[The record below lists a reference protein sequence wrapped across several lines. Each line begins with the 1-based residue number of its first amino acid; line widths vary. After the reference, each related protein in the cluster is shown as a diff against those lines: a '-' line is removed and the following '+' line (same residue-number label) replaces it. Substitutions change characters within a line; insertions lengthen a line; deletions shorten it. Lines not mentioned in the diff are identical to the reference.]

1 MDFDR
6 VVDRRGTL
14 SVKWDNPGNGPG
26 KSDIIPLWVAD
37 MDFPPP
43 PAVVR
48 AIARR
53 AEHPIYGYARTPD
66 EYLEAVARWY
76 ASRHGAKVDP
86 GELLTAP
93 SVMPAIG
100 AAMRAFSE
108 PGEAV
113 IVMPPVYYPFFSIV
127 RDNGRHIAEAPL
139 TRAADGSW
147 SLEGAAL
154 DAAADAAEA
163 AGHRPAALLVSSP
176 HNPVGRVWSELEA
189 GAMLEFCE
197 RRGLTLLCDEI
208 HADIIPGGRP
218 FRSLAA
224 SEGPIVVFG
233 GPNKTFNIAGLHISH
248 VVAPREAER
257 RAMKS
262 ALAALG
268 SDSLNVFSLVAA
280 RAAYSEG
287 ADWLDALLDYLRGN
301 DAFLRSFMAER
312 LPGASA
318 PVLEGTYLAWLDA
331 RPILERLG
339 MADER
344 ALAKRLEEEGRV
356 KVSAGGIFG
365 RGGAGHFRINLA
377 CPRSVLA
384 EGLGRMARTVEAAL
398 AERG

>member
-6 VVDRRGTL
+6 VIDRRGTL
-14 SVKWDNPGNGPG
+14 SVKWDNALNAPG

-43 PAVVR
+43 PAVAE

-53 AEHPIYGYARTPD
+53 AAHPVYGYSRTPGD
-66 EYLEAVARWY
+66 YLEAVARWY
-76 ASRHGAKVDP
+76 ASRLGAKVEP
-86 GELLTAP
+86 SEIMTAP
-93 SVMPAIG
+93 SVMTALG
-100 AAMRAFSE
+100 AAVRAFSE

-127 RDNGRHIAEAPL
+127 RDNGRHVAEAPL
-139 TRAADGSW
+139 ARAADGSW
-147 SLEGAAL
+147 MLEGAAL
-154 DAAADAAEA
+154 EAAADAAA
-163 AGHRPAALLVSSP
+163 ADGHRPAALLVSSP

-189 GAMLEFCE
+189 GAMLDFCE

-208 HADIIPGGRP
+208 HADIILGGRP
-218 FRSLAA
+218 FRSLADRD
-224 SEGPIVVFG
+224 GPIVVFG

-257 RAMKS
+257 RAMKA

-268 SDSLNVFSLVAA
+268 SDSLNAFSIVAA
-280 RAAYSEG
+280 RAAYLEG
-287 ADWLDALLDYLRGN
+287 AGWLDELLDYLRGN
-301 DAFLRSFMAER
+301 DRLFRGLVAER
-312 LPGASA
+312 LAGASA
-318 PVLEGTYLAWLDA
+318 PALEGTYLAWLDA

-356 KVSAGGIFG
+356 KLSAGGIFG
-365 RGGAGHFRINLA
+365 RGGQGHFRINLA

-384 EGLGRMARTVEAAL
+384 EGLERVASTVEAAL